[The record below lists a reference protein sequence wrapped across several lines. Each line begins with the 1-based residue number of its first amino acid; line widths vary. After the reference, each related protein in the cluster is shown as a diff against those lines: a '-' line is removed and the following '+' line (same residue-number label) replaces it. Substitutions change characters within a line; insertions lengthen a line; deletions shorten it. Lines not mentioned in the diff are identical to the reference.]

1 MVEKYVEFVMVLML
15 DTVKFMGQ
23 HFAKV
28 VRQRDT
34 QEVPLDQLSLAVLS
48 LSPFF

>member
-15 DTVKFMGQ
+15 DTVEFMGQ

-28 VRQRDT
+28 VRQRDP
-34 QEVPLDQLSLAVLS
+34 QEVLLDQLSLAVLS